1 MNNETLLAEPVL
13 TPLRADRGWR
23 AREAPRPDASDP
35 TRMITISAARTT
47 LGILPGLGARA
58 VIWTHNGSP
67 DLLDPTPANSVNHPI
82 GWPDPTPLLDCDPGR
97 GHIVWVGPQSTWW
110 TDQDL
115 YSDLRDCRSVWPP
128 DPILTAA
135 PHCLVEH
142 DEARLVFESPASPY
156 TGTTL
161 RKTFEILP
169 DRRVRCHARLT
180 NTRNHPVARNL
191 WFNFRAPA
199 TGREF
204 VPIRAASQ
212 VRLADGGISRCA
224 GGFHS
229 VELRPGETR
238 AKAFLN
244 PSAGLIASE
253 VGGGLIIIRFDVT
266 PPDRVPPGHA
276 PVEIFR
282 GRTPGEPDLLELE
295 HHGPLVV
302 IAPGQSIDRSETW
315 EYHPDT
321 RIDDLADGL
330 PLLA

>member
-1 MNNETLLAEPVL
+1 MTNDTLLAEPA
-13 TPLRADRGWR
+13 PKASRADRDRR
-23 AREAPRPDASDP
+23 AHESPRSAALGPP
-35 TRMITISAARTT
+35 RMITLSAARTT

-58 VIWTHNGSP
+58 IVWKHDGSP
-67 DLLDPTPANSVNHPI
+67 DLLDPTPAGGATHPV

-97 GHIVWVGPQSTWW
+97 GHVVWVGPQSTWW

-115 YSDLRDCRSVWPP
+115 HSDFRDSRSVWPP

-135 PHCLVEH
+135 PHCLVER
-142 DEARLVFESPASPY
+142 DVARLAFESPASPH
-156 TGTTL
+156 TGTAL

-169 DRRVRCHARLT
+169 DGRVRCHARLT
-180 NTRNHPVARNL
+180 NTRDRPIARNL

-204 VPIRAASQ
+204 VPIRTASH
-212 VRLADGGISRCA
+212 VRLADGGISRYVN
-224 GGFHS
+224 GFHS

-238 AKAFLN
+238 AKAFLR

-253 VGGGLIIIRFDVT
+253 VGGGLIVIRFDLT

-295 HHGPLVV
+295 HHGPLEI
-302 IAPGQSIDRSETW
+302 IAPGQSIERSETW
-315 EYHPDT
+315 EYLPNT
-321 RIDDLADGL
+321 RIADLAGSL
-330 PLLA
+330 HPAA